1 MYIFEFTASKQ
12 GFSLS
17 VVLTT
22 IKYTSEHLP
31 TRPILDTLVSCK
43 QINWDNLC
51 NAIRETTREFHSK
64 QK

>member
-12 GFSLS
+12 VFSLS

-22 IKYTSEHLP
+22 ITEHLP
-31 TRPILDTLVSCK
+31 TRPFLNTTVSCK

-51 NAIRETTREFHSK
+51 NAIRETTGNNS
-64 QK
+64 